1 MAVILSA
8 CLCMGG
14 YVVVATY
21 LNVVAYVFAVCA
33 TDKFWNTNMSDV
45 M

>member
-14 YVVVATY
+14 YVIVATY
-21 LNVVAYVFAVCA
+21 LIVFAYVFAVCA
-33 TDKFWNTNMSDV
+33 TDGFWNTSMSDV